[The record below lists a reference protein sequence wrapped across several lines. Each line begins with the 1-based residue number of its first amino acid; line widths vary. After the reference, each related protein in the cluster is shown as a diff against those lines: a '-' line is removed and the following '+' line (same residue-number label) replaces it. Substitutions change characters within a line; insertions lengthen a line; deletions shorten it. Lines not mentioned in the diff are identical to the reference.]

1 MQTIVRMIRPAAWLL
16 GLLISTGAPADVRLP
31 RLLSDGVILQ
41 RDVPARLWGWA
52 DEGETVTVYLG
63 SEVVGEAHAQD
74 GRWELRLPPQ
84 AAGGPHRLR
93 FEGDNS
99 VAVDDV
105 WFGDV
110 WIAAGQ
116 SNMEL
121 PVLRVRERY
130 ADEIADA
137 YLPLVRQ
144 FKVPKGYDFERPH
157 EDIVGGGWVASTPES
172 VLDFSAV
179 AWFFATSIHARYGVP
194 VGIVNSSYG
203 GSPAEGWLSEEAL
216 ADWPHY
222 LEVARRLRED
232 GYLDGLQAA
241 DRAAA
246 ESWHAALDAADEGLR
261 AGAGWAAANFDD
273 SQWPTMQVPGFWA
286 DAALGA
292 VHGAVWFRRTI
303 ELPAAAQGQPA
314 RLELGRIVDADTAW
328 VNGVEVGQTTYQY
341 PPRRYEVPA
350 GVLRA
355 GTNSVAVRI
364 VNREG
369 RGGFIPDKPYRLASG
384 ALTVD
389 LRGEWRY
396 RLGAPAE
403 PPPEPRFKDWLQPL
417 GFYNAMLAPLQRM
430 TIKGVIWYQG
440 ESNVDRAAEYR
451 TLFPAMIRAWRRQW
465 GQGDFPFLF
474 VQLANFLEPGE
485 EPAESQWA
493 ETREAQAM
501 ALGEPQTGMA
511 VAIDA
516 GEWND
521 IHPENKQAVGERLA
535 LAARKVAYGE
545 QGLVHSGPVLKSVEA
560 ENGKLVLGFDHVG
573 SGLEARGGPLEEFAV
588 AGADGAWSR
597 AQAQIRGER
606 VIVWSAS
613 VPDPVR
619 VRYAWADNPA
629 GANLCNREGLPAVPF
644 QAGVT
649 EPGASLANRRSGSEG
664 AR

>member
-1 MQTIVRMIRPAAWLL
+1 MQTIVRMIRPAACLL
-16 GLLISTGAPADVRLP
+16 AMLISTGAPADVRLP

-41 RDVPARLWGWA
+41 RDAPTRLWGWA

-63 SEVVGEAHAQD
+63 SEVVGEANAHD
-74 GRWELRLPPQ
+74 GRWQLRLPPQ

-93 FEGDNS
+93 FEGNNS
-99 VAVDDV
+99 VALDDV

-121 PVLRVRERY
+121 PIRRVRERY
-130 ADEIADA
+130 ADEIATAD
-137 YLPLVRQ
+137 LPLVRQ
-144 FKVPKGYDFERPH
+144 FKVPKDYDFKRPR
-157 EDIVGGGWVASTPES
+157 EDIVGAGWVASTPES

-179 AWFFATSIHARYGVP
+179 AWFFARSIHARYGVP
-194 VGIVNSSYG
+194 IGIVNSSYG

-216 ADWPHY
+216 EDWPHY
-222 LEVARRLRED
+222 LEVARRFQEA
-232 GYLDGLQAA
+232 GYLDGLQAD

-246 ESWHAALDAADEGLR
+246 EAWHAALDGADEGLR
-261 AGAGWAAANFDD
+261 AGAGCAAPGFDD
-273 SQWPTMQVPGFWA
+273 SQWPAMQVPGYWA
-286 DAALGA
+286 DTALGA
-292 VHGAVWFRRTI
+292 VHGAVWFRRAI
-303 ELPAAAQGQPA
+303 ELPAVAQGEPA

-328 VNGVEVGQTTYQY
+328 VNGIPVGQTTYQY

-350 GVLRA
+350 GLLRA
-355 GTNSVAVRI
+355 GTNTVAVRI
-364 VNREG
+364 VNFEG
-369 RGGFIPDKPYRLASG
+369 RGGFTPDKPYRLTSG

-389 LRGEWRY
+389 LRGDWRY
-396 RLGAPAE
+396 RLGAAAE
-403 PPPEPRFKDWLQPL
+403 PMPEPKFKDWRQPL
-417 GFYNAMLAPLQRM
+417 GFYNAMLAPLQHT

-451 TLFPAMIRAWRRQW
+451 ALFPAMIRAWRRQW

-474 VQLANFLEPGE
+474 VQLANFLEPRE

-501 ALGEPQTGMA
+501 ALGEPHTGMA
-511 VAIDA
+511 VTIDV

-521 IHPENKQAVGERLA
+521 IHPENKRVVGERLA
-535 LAARKVAYGE
+535 LAARKVGYGE
-545 QGLVHSGPVLKSVEA
+545 QDLVYSGPVLKSVAA
-560 ENGKLVLGFDHVG
+560 ENGKLVLAFDHIG
-573 SGLEARGGPLEEFAV
+573 SGLEARGGPPEEFAV

-606 VIVWSAS
+606 VIVWSES
-613 VPDPVR
+613 VPHPVR

-629 GANLCNREGLPAVPF
+629 GANLYNREGLPAVPF
-644 QAGVT
+644 QAGSAGVT
-649 EPGASLANRRSGSEG
+649 
-664 AR
+664 

>member
-1 MQTIVRMIRPAAWLL
+1 MKTIVRMIRPGAWLL
-16 GLLISTGAPADVRLP
+16 GLLVSTGVLADVRLP

-41 RDVPARLWGWA
+41 RDAQARLWGWA

-63 SEVVGEAHAQD
+63 GAVVGEASAQA
-74 GRWELRLPPQ
+74 GRWQLSLPPQ
-84 AAGGPHRLR
+84 PAGGPHRLR
-93 FEGDNS
+93 FEGNNS
-99 VAVDDV
+99 VTVDDV

-121 PVLRVRERY
+121 PVRRVADRY
-130 ADEIADA
+130 AAEIAAAD
-137 YLPLVRQ
+137 LPLVRQ
-144 FKVPKGYDFERPH
+144 FSVPRGYDFERPH
-157 EDIVGGGWVASTPES
+157 EDIDGGGWVASTPES

-179 AWFFATSIHARYGVP
+179 AWFFATAIRARYGVP
-194 VGIVNSSYG
+194 IGIVNSSFG

-216 ADWPHY
+216 EDWPHY
-222 LEVARRLRED
+222 LEVARRFREE
-232 GYLDGLQAA
+232 GYLDGLRAA

-246 ESWHAALDAADEGLR
+246 EAWHARLDAADGGLQ
-261 AGAGWAAANFDD
+261 AGAGWAAPGFDD
-273 SQWPTMQVPGFWA
+273 SQWPTMPVPGYWA
-286 DAALGA
+286 DTALGA

-303 ELPAAAQGQPA
+303 DLPAAAQGQPA

-350 GVLRA
+350 GVLR
-355 GTNSVAVRI
+355 GGPNTVALRV
-364 VNREG
+364 VNPEG
-369 RGGFIPDKPYRLASG
+369 RGGFVPDKPYRLTSG
-384 ALTVD
+384 ALTFD

-396 RLGAPAE
+396 RLGAAAE
-403 PPPEPRFKDWLQPL
+403 PMPEPKFKEWSQPL

-440 ESNVDRAAEYR
+440 ETNVDRAAEYR
-451 TLFPAMIRAWRRQW
+451 DLFPAMIRAWRRQW

-474 VQLANFLEPGE
+474 VQLANFLEARE

-493 ETREAQAM
+493 ELREAQAM
-501 ALGEPQTGMA
+501 ALGEPCSGMA
-511 VAIDA
+511 VTIDV

-521 IHPENKQAVGERLA
+521 IHPENKKVVGERLA
-535 LAARKVAYGE
+535 LAARGVAYGE
-545 QGLVHSGPVLKSVEA
+545 RDLVYSGPVLKSVTA
-560 ENGKLVLGFDHVG
+560 ENGKLVLGFEHVG
-573 SGLEARGGPLEEFAV
+573 SGLEARGGPLGEFDV

-597 AQAQIRGER
+597 AQAQIRGDR
-606 VIVWSAS
+606 VIAWSES

-629 GANLCNREGLPAVPF
+629 GANLYNREGLPAVPF

-649 EPGASLANRRSGSEG
+649 APGDSLLNGRSCSTGAS
-664 AR
+664 